1 MQSADSVLKILVER
15 LRKTSH
21 LKTVCEKGVKHLA
34 PPLKYKFWD
43 GKLRSSACVCI
54 IFMQQSQY
62 IAETAFNSLSQMLS
76 LALHSVV

>member
-43 GKLRSSACVCI
+43 GKLRSSPCVCI
-54 IFMQQSQY
+54 IFMQ
-62 IAETAFNSLSQMLS
+62 
-76 LALHSVV
+76 